1 MKNAKN
7 TTAQHLR
14 GGIKPK
20 NMASTKSVTVYLE
33 PSENLRRE
41 SISFEDLGVSASD
54 WKKMDRQQRQSAI
67 QKAVDAMAFE
77 LHWNVAS
84 FD

>member
-7 TTAQHLR
+7 TTAPHLR